1 MIGLPMKQYERF
13 IFESFGFDEE
23 TRQISLSYSLDGAIP
38 FTETITLP
46 KGVIAEEVDA
56 EAFERALFN
65 LHLIGGISYF
75 KTCLP
80 KTIEIHSG
88 TLTKEQAAFWTKVYE
103 DGLGEFFFRNELDP
117 HDRVHFPATAG
128 EAPEIASTVE
138 HAERKP
144 LVPIG
149 GGKDSVVTMELL
161 KKAGYDLTLLRVGE
175 HPLITDMAQEGDF
188 PLLSVKRALSPE
200 LFKLNEEGALNG
212 HVPISA
218 YISFL
223 AVAIAI
229 LSGHTDVIF
238 SNERS
243 ANEGN
248 VEYKGKTINHQWSK
262 SLEFERMFQDYLA
275 AYVTKDVQYFS
286 LLRRYSELKIVEVF
300 LRYPKYLDLFTSC
313 NRNWH
318 LVAKKEMPT
327 LWCGECPKCAF
338 AFALLAAYL
347 PKDRLVGLF
356 GKDLFEDQKLVP
368 LYKELLGIDGF
379 KPFECVGTAD
389 EVKAA
394 FLLAQ
399 KRGEFDGTSIM
410 KLFETTKATQAMVDD
425 AMASSDDHAIPKE
438 FLSLVP

>member
-1 MIGLPMKQYERF
+1 MKQYDRF

-23 TRQISLSYSLDGAIP
+23 TRQISLEYSLDGEIP

-46 KGVIAEEVDA
+46 KGVISEDVDA

-88 TLTKEQAAFWTKVYE
+88 LLTKEQAAFWTKVYE
-103 DGLGEFFFRNELDP
+103 DGLGEFFFRNALDP
-117 HDRVHFPATAG
+117 NDRIRFPVTAG
-128 EAPEIASTVE
+128 NAPEIVSNGEPST
-138 HAERKP
+138 RKP

-149 GGKDSVVTMELL
+149 GGKDSIVTIELL
-161 KKAGYDLTLLRVGE
+161 KEAGFRQTLFRVGE
-175 HPLITDMAQEGDF
+175 HPIINEVADAADL
-188 PLLSVKRALSPE
+188 PLLNVKRALSPE
-200 LFKLNEEGALNG
+200 LFRLNEEGALNG

-223 AVAIAI
+223 AVAVAV
-229 LSGHTDVIF
+229 LSGHTDVVF

-262 SLEFERMFQDYLA
+262 SLEFERMFQGYLA
-275 AYVTKDVQYFS
+275 TYVTKDVRYFS
-286 LLRRYSELKIVEVF
+286 LLRRYGELKIVELF
-300 LRYPKYLDLFTSC
+300 TRYPRYLELFTSC

-347 PKDRLVGLF
+347 PKDEILPLF
-356 GKDLFEDQKLVP
+356 GRNLFEDGKLVP
-368 LYKELLGIDGF
+368 LYKELLGMEGF
-379 KPFECVGTAD
+379 KPFECVGTP
-389 EVKAA
+389 EETKAA

-399 KRGEFDGTSIM
+399 RRGDFDGTLMM
-410 KLFETTKATQAMVDD
+410 KLFEETGASQSLVDS
-425 AMASSDDHAIPKE
+425 ALKTSDEHEIPGE
-438 FLSLVP
+438 FLPLVP

>member
-1 MIGLPMKQYERF
+1 MMAVPMKQHDRF

-23 TRQISLSYSLDGAIP
+23 TRQISLSYSLDGEIP

-46 KGVIAEEVDA
+46 KGVISEDVDA

-88 TLTKEQAAFWTKVYE
+88 DLTKEQAAFWTKVYE
-103 DGLGEFFFRNELDP
+103 DGLGEFFYRNELDP
-117 HDRVHFPATAG
+117 NDRIHFPV
-128 EAPEIASTVE
+128 STEEVPAIE
-138 HAERKP
+138 RSPDAVTRKP

-149 GGKDSVVTMELL
+149 GGKDSIVTIELL
-161 KKAGYDLTLLRVGE
+161 KDAGYSQTLLRVGE
-175 HPLITDMAQEGDF
+175 HPIINEMADAADIH
-188 PLLSVKRALSPE
+188 LLNVKRALSPE
-200 LFKLNEEGALNG
+200 LFRLNEEGALNG

-223 AVAIAI
+223 AVAIAV
-229 LSGHTDVIF
+229 LGGYSDVIF

-262 SLEFERMFQDYLA
+262 SLEFERMLQEYLA
-275 AYVTKDVQYFS
+275 NYVTKDVGYFS
-286 LLRRYSELKIVEVF
+286 LLRRYSELKIVELF
-300 LRYPKYLDLFTSC
+300 TEYPKYLELFTSC

-338 AFALLAAYL
+338 AFVMLAAYL
-347 PKDRLVGLF
+347 PKEQLVPLF
-356 GKDLFEDQKLVP
+356 GKNLFEDEKLIP
-368 LYKELLGIDGF
+368 LYKELLGLEGF
-379 KPFECVGTAD
+379 KPFECVGTPE

-394 FLLAQ
+394 FLLIQ
-399 KRGEFDGTSIM
+399 KRGDFDGTPVM
-410 KLFETTKATQAMVDD
+410 KLFTEKKAQAMLNE
-425 AMASSDDHAIPKE
+425 AMEPSDDHAIPKKY
-438 FLSLVP
+438 LSLVP

>member
-1 MIGLPMKQYERF
+1 MIIPMKTYERF

-23 TRQISLSYSLDGAIP
+23 TRQISLVYSLDGVIP

-46 KGVIAEEVDA
+46 KGVISEDVDA

-80 KTIEIHSG
+80 ATIEIHSG
-88 TLTKEQAAFWTKVYE
+88 ALTKEQAAFWTKVYE
-103 DGLGEFFFRNELDP
+103 DGLGEFFYRNELDP
-117 HDRVHFPATAG
+117 NDRIHFPATAE
-128 EAPEIASTVE
+128 EAPEIVRSPDAVT
-138 HAERKP
+138 RKP
-144 LVPIG
+144 LIPIG
-149 GGKDSVVTMELL
+149 GGKDSIVTIELL
-161 KKAGYDLTLLRVGE
+161 KDAGYPQTLLRVGE
-175 HPLITDMAQEGDF
+175 HPIINEMADVADIH
-188 PLLSVKRALSPE
+188 LLNVKRALSPE
-200 LFKLNEEGALNG
+200 LFRLNEEGALNG

-223 AVAIAI
+223 AVAIAV
-229 LSGHTDVIF
+229 LGGYSDVIF

-262 SLEFERMFQDYLA
+262 SLEFERMLQEYLA
-275 AYVTKDVQYFS
+275 SYVTKDVGYFS
-286 LLRRYSELKIVEVF
+286 LLRRYSELRIVEQF
-300 LRYPKYLDLFTSC
+300 MDYPQYLELFTSC

-338 AFALLAAYL
+338 AFALLAGYM
-347 PKDRLVGLF
+347 PKEKIVPLF
-356 GKDLFEDQKLVP
+356 GKNLFEDEKLVP
-368 LYKELLGIDGF
+368 LYKELLGLEGF
-379 KPFECVGTAD
+379 KPFECVGTPE

-394 FLLAQ
+394 FLFIQ
-399 KRGEFDGTSIM
+399 KRGEFEGTPIM
-410 KLFETTKATQAMVDD
+410 KLFTEKKAQAMLDE
-425 AMASSDDHAIPKE
+425 AMESSDDHAIPKE
-438 FLSLVP
+438 FLTLVP

>member
-1 MIGLPMKQYERF
+1 MMAIPMKQHERF

-23 TRQISLSYSLDGAIP
+23 TRQISLSYSLDGEIP

-46 KGVIAEEVDA
+46 KGVISEDVDA

-88 TLTKEQAAFWTKVYE
+88 DLTKEQAAFWTKVYE
-103 DGLGEFFFRNELDP
+103 DGLGEFFYRNELDP
-117 HDRVHFPATAG
+117 NDRIHFPV
-128 EAPEIASTVE
+128 STEEVPAIE
-138 HAERKP
+138 RSPDAVTRKP

-149 GGKDSVVTMELL
+149 GGKDSIVTIELL
-161 KKAGYDLTLLRVGE
+161 KDAGYSQTLLRVGE
-175 HPLITDMAQEGDF
+175 HPIINEMADAADIH
-188 PLLSVKRALSPE
+188 LLNVKRALSPE
-200 LFKLNEEGALNG
+200 LFRLNEEGALNG

-223 AVAIAI
+223 AVAIAV
-229 LSGHTDVIF
+229 LGGYSDVIF

-262 SLEFERMFQDYLA
+262 SLEFERMLQEYLA
-275 AYVTKDVQYFS
+275 NYVTKDVGYFS
-286 LLRRYSELKIVEVF
+286 LLRRYSELKIVELF
-300 LRYPKYLDLFTSC
+300 TEYPKYLELFTSC

-338 AFALLAAYL
+338 AFVMLAAYL
-347 PKDRLVGLF
+347 PKEQLVPLF
-356 GKDLFEDQKLVP
+356 GKNLFEDEKLIP
-368 LYKELLGIDGF
+368 LYKELLGLEGF
-379 KPFECVGTAD
+379 KPFECVGTPE

-394 FLLAQ
+394 FLLIQ
-399 KRGEFDGTSIM
+399 KRGDFDGTPVM
-410 KLFETTKATQAMVDD
+410 KLFTEKKAQAMLNE
-425 AMASSDDHAIPKE
+425 AMEPSDDHAIPKE
-438 FLSLVP
+438 YLSLVP

>member
-1 MIGLPMKQYERF
+1 MAVPMKQHERF

-23 TRQISLSYSLDGAIP
+23 TRQISLAYSLDGEIP

-46 KGVIAEEVDA
+46 KGVISEDVDA
-56 EAFERALFN
+56 AAFERALFN

-88 TLTKEQAAFWTKVYE
+88 LLTKEQAAFWTKVYE
-103 DGLGEFFFRNELDP
+103 DGLGEFFFRNNLDP
-117 HDRVHFPATAG
+117 NDRIHFPVSAG
-128 EAPEIASTVE
+128 NAPEVTQGDEPST
-138 HAERKP
+138 RKP

-149 GGKDSVVTMELL
+149 GGKDSIVTIELL
-161 KKAGYDLTLLRVGE
+161 KDAGIRQTLLRVGE
-175 HPLITDMAQEGDF
+175 HPIINEMMDVADV
-188 PLLSVKRALSPE
+188 PLLNVKRALSPE
-200 LFKLNEEGALNG
+200 LFRLNEEGALNG

-229 LSGHTDVIF
+229 LGGHTDVVF

-262 SLEFERMFQDYLA
+262 SLEFEKMFQAYLA
-275 AYVTKDVQYFS
+275 EYVTKDVQYFS
-286 LLRRYSELKIVEVF
+286 LLRRYSELKIVELF
-300 LRYPKYLDLFTSC
+300 LKYPEYLKLFTSC

-338 AFALLAAYL
+338 AFALLAAYV
-347 PKDRLVGLF
+347 PKDELVPLF
-356 GKDLFEDQKLVP
+356 GKNLFEDETLIP
-368 LYKELLGIDGF
+368 LYKELLGLEGF
-379 KPFECVGTAD
+379 KPFECVGTPE

-394 FLLAQ
+394 FHLIQ
-399 KRGEFDGTSIM
+399 KRGDFDGTPVM
-410 KLFETTKATQAMVDD
+410 KLFTEKKVEAMLAD
-425 AMASSDDHAIPKE
+425 AMKSSDDHAIPEE

>member
-1 MIGLPMKQYERF
+1 MKQHERF

-23 TRQISLSYSLDGAIP
+23 TRQISLAYSLDGEIP

-46 KGVIAEEVDA
+46 KGVISEDVDA
-56 EAFERALFN
+56 AAFERALFN

-88 TLTKEQAAFWTKVYE
+88 LLTKEQAAFWTKVYE
-103 DGLGEFFFRNELDP
+103 DGLGEFFFRNNLDP
-117 HDRVHFPATAG
+117 NDRIHFPVTAG
-128 EAPEIASTVE
+128 NAPEIEAGDEPST
-138 HAERKP
+138 RQP

-149 GGKDSVVTMELL
+149 GGKDSIVTIELL
-161 KKAGYDLTLLRVGE
+161 KGAGIRQTLLRVGE
-175 HPLITDMAQEGDF
+175 HPIINEMMDVADV
-188 PLLSVKRALSPE
+188 PLLNVKRALSPE
-200 LFKLNEEGALNG
+200 LFRLNEEGALNG

-229 LSGHTDVIF
+229 LGGHTDVIF

-262 SLEFERMFQDYLA
+262 SLEFEKMFQAYLA
-275 AYVTKDVQYFS
+275 AYITKDVQYFS
-286 LLRRYSELKIVEVF
+286 LLRRYSELKIVELF
-300 LRYPKYLDLFTSC
+300 LDYPEYLKLFTSC

-347 PKDRLVGLF
+347 PKDELVPLF
-356 GKDLFEDQKLVP
+356 GKDLFEDEKLIP
-368 LYKELLGIDGF
+368 LYKELLGLEGF
-379 KPFECVGTAD
+379 KPFECVGTPE

-394 FLLAQ
+394 FHLIQ
-399 KRGEFDGTSIM
+399 KRGDFDGTPVM
-410 KLFETTKATQAMVDD
+410 KLFTEKKAKAMLDE
-425 AMASSDDHAIPKE
+425 AMKPSDDHAIPEE

>member
-1 MIGLPMKQYERF
+1 MKQYERF

-23 TRQISLSYSLDGAIP
+23 TRQIVLSYSLDGVIP

-46 KGVIAEEVDA
+46 KGVISEDVDA

-88 TLTKEQAAFWTKVYE
+88 MLTQDQADFWTKVYE
-103 DGLGEFFFRNELDP
+103 DGLGEFFFKNDLDP
-117 HDRVHFPATAG
+117 NDRVHFPVTAG
-128 EAPEIASTVE
+128 GAPEIAEGDEPST
-138 HAERKP
+138 RKP

-149 GGKDSVVTMELL
+149 GGKDSIVTIELL
-161 KKAGYDLTLLRVGE
+161 KDAGIRQTLLRVGE
-175 HPLITDMAQEGDF
+175 HPIINEMMDVADV
-188 PLLSVKRALSPE
+188 PLLNVKRALSPE
-200 LFKLNEEGALNG
+200 LFRLNEEGALNG

-229 LSGHTDVIF
+229 LGGHTDVIF
-238 SNERS
+238 SNERG

-262 SLEFERMFQDYLA
+262 SLEFERMFQDYLTR
-275 AYVTKDVQYFS
+275 YVTKDVAYFS
-286 LLRRYSELKIVEVF
+286 LLRRYDELKIVELFVG
-300 LRYPKYLDLFTSC
+300 YPEYRTLFTSC

-327 LWCGECPKCAF
+327 LWCGICPKCAF
-338 AFALLAAYL
+338 AFALLAAFL
-347 PKDRLVGLF
+347 PKDELVSLF
-356 GKDLFEDQKLVP
+356 GKNLFEDETLIP
-368 LYKELLGIDGF
+368 LYKELLGLEGF
-379 KPFECVGTAD
+379 KPFECVGTPE
-389 EVKAA
+389 EVQAA
-394 FLLAQ
+394 FHLIRE
-399 KRGEFDGTSIM
+399 RGEFEGTPVLALYTG
-410 KLFETTKATQAMVDD
+410 KNGQALVDA
-425 AMASSDDHAIPKE
+425 AMTPSDDHAIPE
-438 FLSLVP
+438 AFLSVLP